1 MVQAGMKINFIATD
15 SFLRTAAKTDPF
27 YDPIIKVVEREE
39 RVEWKIF
46 VSHKGVASGYSRNRI
61 DNYWWFEWL
70 GIWFYK
76 ICRVF
81 AWRVEA
87 WKIYKWFG
95 ILSRPIFARKF
106 NADVVITQSGQF
118 AEVFLGLLPLSRIV
132 DIQHG
137 VIYSRHNGYFSSD
150 SRLLPIFQESKN
162 REFWLFGQGYADC
175 FFKHPDNA
183 NDLQGRVKV
192 IGDVIRA
199 GESVGA
205 DGCRGRDETRDVVVF
220 SLQLT
225 ADLSQDEMSGSV
237 TRMEAFFADF
247 FAKYG
252 DKYKCF
258 VKHHP
263 RFNNVYD
270 LSAFYAKFPQV
281 TETKV
286 PWTELYPKMALH
298 VTFNSTVTFDCAS
311 QGIPTFLVD
320 YPEAK
325 VIMRNFYRDDYGY
338 PVYDKSVD
346 DILGSPIEETRRT
359 IIDWYHRFYT
369 PFSEENCLKLLKG
382 MK

>member
-1 MVQAGMKINFIATD
+1 MKINFIVTD

-27 YDPIIKVVEREE
+27 YNPIIKAIEAEPGL
-39 RVEWKIF
+39 EWKIF
-46 VSHKGVASGYSRNRI
+46 VSHKDIACGYPADKVDDFRSL
-61 DNYWWFEWL
+61 EVCSV
-70 GIWFYK
+70 WFYRL
-76 ICRVF
+76 CRLI
-81 AWRVEA
+81 AWRMPS
-87 WKIYKWFG
+87 WKIYQLFG
-95 ILSRPIFARKF
+95 RVARPFFARKF
-106 NADVVITQSGQF
+106 NADVVVTQAGQF
-118 AEVFLGLLPLSRIV
+118 ADIFATLLPNARVV
-132 DIQHG
+132 DVQHG
-137 VIYSRHNGYFSSD
+137 VIHSRHRGYFD
-150 SRLLPIFQESKN
+150 SAGRLLPIYRGMKM

-175 FFKHPDNA
+175 FFKHPDNVK
-183 NDLQGRVKV
+183 DLQGRVKV

-199 GESVGA
+199 GESVSA
-205 DGCRGRDETRDVVVF
+205 NGCRGRDETRNVVVF

-225 ADLSQDEMSGSV
+225 ADLSQEELSGSV
-237 TRMEAFFADF
+237 ERMEAFFADF
-247 FAKYG
+247 FAKKG
-252 DKYKCF
+252 DRYKCF

-286 PWTELYPKMALH
+286 PWTELYPQMALH

-320 YPEAK
+320 FPEAK
-325 VIMRNFYRDDYGY
+325 IIMRNFYRDDYGY
-338 PVYDKSVD
+338 PFYDKSVD

>member
-1 MVQAGMKINFIATD
+1 MMLSFIIPP
-15 SFLRTAAKTDPF
+15 SFLRTEEKTDPF
-27 YDPIIKVVEREE
+27 YDPIIKVIDGLGDVDWRVFVWSRGVEC
-39 RVEWKIF
+39 
-46 VSHKGVASGYSRNRI
+46 GYATKHVGDYRLL
-61 DNYWWFEWL
+61 ETCAA
-70 GIWFYK
+70 WFYRA
-76 ICRVF
+76 CRLV
-81 AWRVEA
+81 A
-87 WKIYKWFG
+87 WKVQAWKLYYLFG
-95 ILSRPIFARKF
+95 CVARPFFSRKF
-106 NADVVITQSGQF
+106 KADVVITQSGQF
-118 AEVFLGLLPLSRIV
+118 AEVLAGLLPNSRII

-137 VIYSRHNGYFSSD
+137 VLYSRHRGYFD
-150 SRLLPIFQESKN
+150 ANQRLLPIYQALTR
-162 REFWLFGQGYADC
+162 REFWVYGEGYVAC

-183 NDLQGRVKV
+183 KELQGRVKV

-199 GESVGA
+199 
-205 DGCRGRDETRDVVVF
+205 DETVGGDCCSESGATRNVVVF

-225 ADLSQDEMSGSV
+225 ADLSQEEISGSV

-252 DKYKCF
+252 ENYKCF

-281 TETKV
+281 TETKA
-286 PWTELYPKMALH
+286 PWTELYPQMALH

-320 YPEAK
+320 FPEAK
-325 VIMRNFYRDDYGY
+325 IIMRNFYRDDYGY
-338 PVYDKSVD
+338 PFYDKSVD

-359 IIDWYHRFYT
+359 IIDWYHLFYT

>member
-1 MVQAGMKINFIATD
+1 MRIKFIVTE
-15 SFLRTAAKTDPF
+15 SFLRTNNRTDPF
-27 YDPIIKVVEREE
+27 YDPIIKVVDGCPDY
-39 RVEWKIF
+39 EWKIL
-46 VSHKGVASGYSRNRI
+46 VPNRGVACGYLPTKVDYYGALDVLS
-61 DNYWWFEWL
+61 
-70 GIWFYK
+70 IWFY
-76 ICRVF
+76 RLFRLF
-81 AWRVEA
+81 AWRTPV
-87 WKIYKWFG
+87 WKIYRLIGW
-95 ILSRPIFARKF
+95 LARPIFAKKF
-106 NADVVITQSGQF
+106 AADVIFTQAGKFEDELKMMVPRARVID
-118 AEVFLGLLPLSRIV
+118 L
-132 DIQHG
+132 QHG
-137 VIYSRHNGYFSSD
+137 VIHSTHSGYFDAD
-150 SRLLPIFQESKN
+150 SRLRLKFRGMKM

-183 NDLQGRVKV
+183 KDLQDRVKV

-199 GESVGA
+199 GETVGG
-205 DGCRGRDETRDVVVF
+205 DCCRERGATRNVVVF

-225 ADLSQDEMSGSV
+225 ADLSQEEISGSV
-237 TRMEAFFADF
+237 TRMEAFFANF

-281 TETKV
+281 TETKA
-286 PWTELYPKMALH
+286 PWTELYPQMALH

-320 YPEAK
+320 FPEAK
-325 VIMRNFYRDDYGY
+325 IIMRNFYRDDYGY
-338 PVYDKSVD
+338 PFYDKSVD
-346 DILGSPIEETRRT
+346 DILVSPIEEIRRT

-369 PFSEENCLKLLKG
+369 PFSDENCLKLLKG

>member
-1 MVQAGMKINFIATD
+1 MTVHFFQPEN
-15 SFLRTAAKTDPF
+15 FLRSSKRTNPYF
-27 YDPIIKVVEREE
+27 DPIIKVCKDNDISVEIFMPKIPSDIGYDKSILCETFWLSFIATLF
-39 RVEWKIF
+39 WKIVKVVYWRANPRNIYSLYAKLVRPF
-46 VSHKGVASGYSRNRI
+46 IKRKYESDLVISCGGALGY
-61 DNYWWFEWL
+61 
-70 GIWFYK
+70 
-76 ICRVF
+76 
-81 AWRVEA
+81 
-87 WKIYKWFG
+87 
-95 ILSRPIFARKF
+95 ILSDLMPE
-106 NADVVITQSGQF
+106 T
-118 AEVFLGLLPLSRIV
+118 RIV

-137 VIYSRHNGYFSSD
+137 VIYSRHRGYFSGD
-150 SRLLPIFQESKN
+150 GRLSKLLQYMPN

-199 GESVGA
+199 GETVGGDCCSESGA
-205 DGCRGRDETRDVVVF
+205 TRNVVVF

-225 ADLSQDEMSGSV
+225 ADLSQEEISGSV
-237 TRMEAFFADF
+237 TRMEAFFTDF

-270 LSAFYAKFPQV
+270 LSAFYAMFPQV
-281 TETKV
+281 TETKA
-286 PWTELYPKMALH
+286 PWTELYPQMALH

-320 YPEAK
+320 FPEAK
-325 VIMRNFYRDDYGY
+325 IIMRNFYRDDYGY
-338 PVYDKSVD
+338 PFYDKPVD

-369 PFSEENCLKLLKG
+369 PFSEENCRRLLYGGESYKE
-382 MK
+382 